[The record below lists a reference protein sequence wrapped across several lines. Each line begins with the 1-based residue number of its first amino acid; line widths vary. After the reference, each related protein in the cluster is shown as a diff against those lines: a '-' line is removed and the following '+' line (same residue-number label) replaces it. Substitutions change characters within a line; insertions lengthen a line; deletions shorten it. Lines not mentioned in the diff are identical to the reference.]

1 LETHSDHLN
10 TCKGLNQQGITAF
23 FKEKLAGIAKL
34 NQRIVAL
41 TEAINELIE
50 K

>member
-1 LETHSDHLN
+1 VHTDHLN
-10 TCKGLNQQGITAF
+10 ACKVLNQQGITSF
-23 FKEKLAGIAKL
+23 FKEKLAAIAKL